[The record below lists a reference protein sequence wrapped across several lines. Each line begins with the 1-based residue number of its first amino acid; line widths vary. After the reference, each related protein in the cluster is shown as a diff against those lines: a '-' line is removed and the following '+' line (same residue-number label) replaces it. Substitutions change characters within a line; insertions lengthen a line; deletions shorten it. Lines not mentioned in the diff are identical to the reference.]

1 VFLQRRCLS
10 NPNTLKFISI
20 NRKTKKLKEK
30 KMSHKLFKIFCMLLI
45 VSAILTACGGAT
57 TPAAGGQEATLAPT
71 LAPTQ
76 PAATA
81 EPTKAA
87 SPEDPCAAAKTEL
100 YSMLPKV
107 ALVGVRDDAALTS
120 RAGINKAWPKTP
132 KNLNTLTIGWSEIG
146 MANPWFV
153 AVKDS
158 ATAEAKAKG
167 YTLNF
172 LIADSDATKQ
182 SAHIDTFISEGVDAI
197 VIDPVDTTAVILD
210 IQRAVDAKIPVLVIG
225 AAPSGEAPIL
235 TTISD
240 NAYQVGYGAGEY
252 AGGTFAKDEPI
263 NIGAIPGKL
272 GNTTAESR
280 TNGMVGGI
288 IAARQKAL
296 GKFICKEDAIL
307 VGYNLWE
314 NAKKNGSAT
323 NADLNVSILGMGEGQ
338 WSQEG
343 GLAAAE
349 PMLTAHGSK
358 LNLMIADN
366 EFMCFGILNAIEA
379 AGLTAQIKVGAPSD
393 GTNQGLQMVADG
405 KLLTSGS
412 WNGDQQGTHAIDF
425 LEAIFF
431 KGKDPSNLPLGSF
444 FPPLTFTK
452 DNAAKYIN
460 PDPKA
465 TFFAVPEFVFPPS
478 IPELIANATK

>member
-1 VFLQRRCLS
+1 
-10 NPNTLKFISI
+10 
-20 NRKTKKLKEK
+20 
-30 KMSHKLFKIFCMLLI
+30 MSHKLFKIFSMLLI
-45 VSAILTACGGAT
+45 VSVMLTACGT
-57 TPAAGGQEATLAPT
+57 AAA
-71 LAPTQ
+71 
-76 PAATA
+76 PAATQPVA
-81 EPTKAA
+81 TEAV
-87 SPEDPCAAAKTEL
+87 AAATAAPVDACASAKKEL
-100 YSMLPKV
+100 YSMLPNI
-107 ALVGVRDDAALTS
+107 ALVGVRDDASLAS
-120 RAGINKAWPKTP
+120 RASINKAWPKTP
-132 KNLNTLTIGWSEIG
+132 KTPNTLTIGWSEVG

-158 ATAEAKAKG
+158 SIAEAKAKG
-167 YTLNF
+167 YTLDF

-182 SAHIDTFISEGVDAI
+182 SQHIDIFISKGVDAI

-210 IQRAVDAKIPVLVIG
+210 IQRAVDAGIPVLVIG

-252 AGGTFAKDEPI
+252 AGGTFDKDQPI

-280 TNGMVGGI
+280 TGGMVGGI
-288 IAARQKAL
+288 VAARQKAL
-296 GKFICKEDAIL
+296 GKFVCKEDAIL
-307 VGYNLWE
+307 TGYKLWE
-314 NAKKNGSAT
+314 DAKKNGSST
-323 NADLNVSILGMGEGQ
+323 NADLKVSISAIGEGG

-349 PMLTAHGSK
+349 PMLTAHGK
-358 LNLMIADN
+358 DINMMIADN
-366 EFMCFGILNAIEA
+366 EFMCFGILNAVEA

-393 GTNQGLQMVADG
+393 GTNQGLKMVADG
-405 KLLTSGS
+405 KLVTSGS
-412 WNGDQQGTHAIDF
+412 WNGDQQGKHAIDF

-452 DNAAKYIN
+452 ENAAQYIN
-460 PDPKA
+460 PDPNA
-465 TFFAVPEFVFPPS
+465 TFFAVPEFVFPLS
-478 IPELIANATK
+478 IDELKAQAQ

>member
-1 VFLQRRCLS
+1 V
-10 NPNTLKFISI
+10 
-20 NRKTKKLKEK
+20 
-30 KMSHKLFKIFCMLLI
+30 
-45 VSAILTACGGAT
+45 
-57 TPAAGGQEATLAPT
+57 
-71 LAPTQ
+71 
-76 PAATA
+76 
-81 EPTKAA
+81 
-87 SPEDPCAAAKTEL
+87 
-100 YSMLPKV
+100 
-107 ALVGVRDDAALTS
+107 
-120 RAGINKAWPKTP
+120 
-132 KNLNTLTIGWSEIG
+132 
-146 MANPWFV
+146 
-153 AVKDS
+153 
-158 ATAEAKAKG
+158 
-167 YTLNF
+167 
-172 LIADSDATKQ
+172 KQ
-182 SAHIDTFISEGVDAI
+182 SQHIDTFISQGVDVI

-210 IQRAVDAKIPVLVIG
+210 IQRAVDAGIPVVVVG

-252 AGGTFAKDEPI
+252 AGSTFAKDEPI

-280 TNGMVGGI
+280 TGGMVGGV

-296 GKFICKEDAIL
+296 GRFVCKEDAIL

-314 NAKKNGSAT
+314 EAKKNGSAT
-323 NADLNVSILGMGEGQ
+323 NAELNVSIVAMGEGG

-366 EFMCFGILNAIEA
+366 EFMCFGILKAVEA
-379 AGLTAQIKVGAPSD
+379 AGLTAKIKVGAPSD
-393 GTNQGLQMVADG
+393 GFNDALKMIAEG
-405 KLLTSGS
+405 KLLVSGS
-412 WNGDQQGTHAIDF
+412 WNGDQQGAHAIEF

-452 DNAAKYIN
+452 DNAAQYIN

-465 TFFAVPEFVFPPS
+465 NFFAVPEFVFPKS
-478 IPELIANATK
+478 IDELKAK